1 MTEGER
7 IKAGW
12 HEIFTTIFDM
22 EDREKISSR
31 ETEHISSM
39 VNALWK
45 RNISM
50 ERKKRKGAILKIIRE
65 WHSPSIGFHYGW
77 SLIRWAINLLWLQE
91 SIDASGDDLRKFL
104 EAGK

>member
-39 VNALWK
+39 VNALW
-45 RNISM
+45 
-50 ERKKRKGAILKIIRE
+50 
-65 WHSPSIGFHYGW
+65 
-77 SLIRWAINLLWLQE
+77 
-91 SIDASGDDLRKFL
+91 
-104 EAGK
+104 